1 MNQRLPINLG
11 EEKCT
16 PLQSL
21 IILIVADLLCAGAL
35 FCLGLLVLIVVGSV
49 L

>member
-11 EEKCT
+11 EEKYT
-16 PLQSL
+16 PPQSL

-35 FCLGLLVLIVVGSV
+35 FCLGLLVLIVVRSV

>member
-11 EEKCT
+11 EEKCS

-21 IILIVADLLCAGAL
+21 AILIVADLLCAGAL
-35 FCLGLLVLIVVGSV
+35 LCLGLLVLIVVRSV